1 LHRQFPGTTGAPEAP
16 EIVVARDFLNESS
29 SSAAHDD
36 DMP

>member
-1 LHRQFPGTTGAPEAP
+1 LHRQFPGTPGALEAP
-16 EIVVARDFLNESS
+16 AIAVARDFLNESS